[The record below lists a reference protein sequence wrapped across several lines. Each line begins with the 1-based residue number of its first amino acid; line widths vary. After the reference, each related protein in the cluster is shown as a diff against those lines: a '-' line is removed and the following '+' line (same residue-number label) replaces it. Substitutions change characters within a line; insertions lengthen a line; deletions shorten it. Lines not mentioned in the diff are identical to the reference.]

1 MFSFNR
7 LVIIWRGGICL
18 KLDVQGQESEK
29 SLDVNRQGS
38 WGVLKIEQ
46 FPWRSYVYHP
56 LHRLQ
61 NRTKKTQQAKKLACS
76 LNT

>member
-7 LVIIWRGGICL
+7 LVIICRGGICL

-61 NRTKKTQQAKKLACS
+61 NRTKKTQEAKKLACS